1 MNLFQLITVPLA
13 AILFVRSFL
22 RLVRGKQPRATA
34 LLGTVIWVSAGVAIL
49 HPELTIRIARLMG
62 IGRGADLVLYLL
74 VIASFVAWFYFYNKI
89 LSVQSDI
96 SEIVRRL
103 ALRDGNERWPQSDL
117 EARKEGKQTGNEST
131 GDKKESG

>member
-1 MNLFQLITVPLA
+1 MNLFQLMTLPLV
-13 AILFVRSFL
+13 AILFVRSLL
-22 RLVRGKQPRATA
+22 RLLRGKQPRATA
-34 LLGTVIWVSAGVAIL
+34 LLGTVIWLSAGVAIL

-74 VIASFVAWFYFYNKI
+74 VIASFLAWFYFYNKI

-103 ALRDGNERWPQSDL
+103 ALRDGNERWSQSDL
-117 EARKEGKQTGNEST
+117 EVKIEEKRTGNEST
-131 GDKKESG
+131 EDKRESG